1 MIRLKF
7 FFSTVFISLFFV
19 LPACNEPGTLLD
31 QSTEIS
37 NHNWFYSNKIKT
49 EVKITDTSVP
59 YNLYFNLRHSAD
71 YRYSN
76 IFVLVHET
84 SPDHQTKTIRYE
96 FKLANPDGEWLGNGS
111 GNLYN
116 YRLALKTNYRFPVK
130 GTYVFTIEQNMR
142 DNPLKEVADVGLRVE
157 KAK

>member
-1 MIRLKF
+1 MIRLKLLF
-7 FFSTVFISLFFV
+7 TTVFIGVFWAIS
-19 LPACNEPGTLLD
+19 ACNEPGTLLD
-31 QSTEIS
+31 QSTAIS
-37 NHNWFYSNKIKT
+37 NHNWFYNNKTKT

-76 IFVLVHET
+76 IFILVHEN
-84 SPDHQTKTIRYE
+84 SPDHHTKTIRYE

-116 YRLALKTNYRFPVK
+116 YRLALKTNYRFPAP
-130 GTYVFTIEQNMR
+130 GTYSFIIEQNMR
-142 DNPLKEVADVGLRVE
+142 DNPLRKISDVGLRVE

>member
-1 MIRLKF
+1 MIRVKLF
-7 FFSTVFISLFFV
+7 LGTVFIGLFFV
-19 LPACNEPGTLLD
+19 LTACNEPGTLID
-31 QSTEIS
+31 QSTEII

-130 GTYVFTIEQNMR
+130 GTYSFTIEQNMR
-142 DNPLKEVADVGLRVE
+142 DNPLKEVSDAGLRVE
-157 KAK
+157 RAK